1 MTYKQTQVGI
11 FFPLTSLQLAR
22 RPVAAAGNRKDFETA
37 AHEPQ
42 TFGLLK
48 HFSEISSVRAGGEED
63 KSRGWAGLIQD
74 MGAAVQAEASHNEGE
89 KFPPAPGSHHPY
101 SHWLRGSV
109 EMSQMFPSF
118 QKVIKQLIIPRAE
131 QHKATIR
138 FVRDVCITRS

>member
-1 MTYKQTQVGI
+1 MQTWVGN
-11 FFPLTSLQLAR
+11 FFPLPSLQLAR
-22 RPVAAAGNRKDFETA
+22 RPLAAAGNQKGFETA

-74 MGAAVQAEASHNEGE
+74 TGAAMQAEASHNEGE
-89 KFPPAPGSHHPY
+89 KFPAAPGSHGPY
-101 SHWLRGSV
+101 FRWLRGSV
-109 EMSQMFPSF
+109 EMIQMFPCF
-118 QKVIKQLIIPRAE
+118 QKVIKQLFIPIAE

-138 FVRDVCITRS
+138 FVCSVCITHS